1 MPRKAQHHH
10 STHRENRMKRFQK
23 PVLMLMAAALFAVT
37 TLTPQS
43 FAGTQSDP
51 PSAEAMAADL
61 LVLKPL
67 GLVTTVLG
75 IALYTVAL
83 PLTAW
88 SRERM
93 DKAEQRFIIDPA
105 VYTFVRPLGEF
116 NGN

>member
-1 MPRKAQHHH
+1 
-10 STHRENRMKRFQK
+10 MKRFQK
-23 PVLMLMAAALFAVT
+23 PVLIFMAAALFAMAT
-37 TLTPQS
+37 FTPQT
-43 FAGTQSDP
+43 FAGTPTDP
-51 PSAEAMAADL
+51 PKAEAMAADL

-116 NGN
+116 NNN

>member
-1 MPRKAQHHH
+1 
-10 STHRENRMKRFQK
+10 MKRFQK
-23 PVLMLMAAALFAVT
+23 PILIFMAAALFTVT
-37 TLTPQS
+37 TFTVQA
-43 FAGTQSDP
+43 FAGTQTKAP
-51 PSAEAMAADL
+51 TAEAMAADL
-61 LVLKPL
+61 LVLRPL

-116 NGN
+116 NNN